1 MDEQT
6 KATFQDIVEI
16 VKSIRSHKTLK
27 LFQKDIRNLTMAQ
40 LHVLHYLYE
49 KEKGTMGELSAYAKV
64 KMPTMTDTVN
74 RLVKLGYVKRSH
86 SESDRRNVVIATTS
100 KGREVIENH
109 RGHSLGHLDKF
120 MKTLDRHERDTIQ
133 KVIRQLRGLLEKQG

>member
-1 MDEQT
+1 MEDQT
-6 KATFQDIVEI
+6 KEIFQDLVEI

-27 LFQKDIRNLTMAQ
+27 MFQKDIRSLTMAQ

-49 KEKGTMGELSAYAKV
+49 KEKGTMGELSTYAKV

-74 RLVKLGYVKRSH
+74 RLVKLGYVKRNH
-86 SESDRRNVVIATTS
+86 SESDRRNVVISTTA
-100 KGREVIENH
+100 KGKEVIESH
-109 RGHSLGHLDKF
+109 RTHNMGHLDKF
-120 MKTLDRHERDTIQ
+120 MKTLEINERDTMI